1 MAVGFT
7 PQHKEEL
14 SYEGLT
20 PQQFLAIAIQAAQQL
35 EWKLSHTSPNGFIA
49 YTKMSWKSFSH
60 KITLKLTENAG
71 TIKSEST
78 GSEVVDWG
86 RNKKQVDRFITA
98 FSEIKNVVTPEELQH
113 KAGELQQNLIAVED
127 DILTQPPPTAK
138 DGIAGFFAL
147 FIPREGYF
155 ITPLL
160 VDLNILVFIVM
171 VATGVDFMFPENQSL
186 LWWGANFRPAT
197 LNGEWWRLLTCC
209 FLHIGIFHLLMNM
222 YALVYIGLLLE
233 PYLGRTRFTAAYLLT
248 GITASV
254 ASLWWHDNTV
264 SAGASGAI
272 FGMYGVFLAMLTTNL
287 IEKEAR
293 TALLT
298 SIGIFV
304 VYNLMNGMKGGI
316 DNAAHLGGLAG
327 GLLMGYL
334 FVFSLKKPEAMQLKY
349 LTIALPALLFA
360 ALTVGAVN
368 YIPNT
373 LGVYQ
378 RKMKDFSVME
388 NKALEVYNLSANAT
402 YQQRLIGYRDTGLYY
417 WNKNLALLHE
427 IEQLDLPL
435 EFRKRNDLLLQYT
448 QLRIGSYTALAKTFE
463 ENTDKYNTEIEYYN
477 TQLGIVLDSLNAK

>member
-7 PQHKEEL
+7 PQHQEEL
-14 SYEGLT
+14 PYDGLT
-20 PQQFLAIAIQAAQQL
+20 PHQFLAIAIQAAQQL

-60 KITLKLTENAG
+60 KITLKLEENTV

-78 GSEVVDWG
+78 GTEVVDWG
-86 RNKKQVDRFITA
+86 RNKKQVDQFITA
-98 FSEIKNVVTPEELQH
+98 FSEIKNVVTPEELRH
-113 KAGELQQNLIAVED
+113 KAEELQQNLVAAED
-127 DILTQPPPTAK
+127 DILTQPPPTARE
-138 DGIAGFFAL
+138 GIAGFFSL
-147 FIPREGYF
+147 FIPREDYF
-155 ITPLL
+155 ITPIL
-160 VDLNILVFIVM
+160 VNLNIVLFIAM
-171 VATGVDFMFPENQSL
+171 VSTGVNIMSPDSESL
-186 LWWGANFRPAT
+186 LKWGANFRPVT
-197 LNGEWWRLLTCC
+197 LNGEWWRLITCC
-209 FLHIGIFHLLMNM
+209 FLHIGILHLLMNM

-304 VYNLMNGMKGGI
+304 VYNLANGLTGGI

-327 GLLMGYL
+327 GLAMGYL
-334 FVFSLKKPEAMQLKY
+334 FVQSLKKPEAQPLKY
-349 LTIALPALLFA
+349 LTIAIPALLFTV
-360 ALTVGAVN
+360 LTVGAIN

-373 LGVYQ
+373 MGIYQ
-378 RKMKDFSVME
+378 QKMKDFGAME
-388 NKALEVYNLSANAT
+388 EKALAAYELPESAT
-402 YQQRLIGYRDTGLYY
+402 YEQKVVAFRDSGLYY

-427 IEQLDLPL
+427 VEQLDLPIDYRHRNEQLL
-435 EFRKRNDLLLQYT
+435 EYT
-448 QLRIGSYTALAKTFE
+448 ELRISSYTTIAKMYE
-463 ENTDKYNTEIEYYN
+463 ENTNEYDTEIEYYN
-477 TQLGIVLDSLNAK
+477 TQLGIVLDSLNGK